1 MSETLESVIAK
12 IPGKSKVVI
21 NRGDKIIILFTRD
34 LEEGNNFF
42 VEWNIVAIDNTP
54 KIIWRANPS
63 QDALIE
69 GDIVF
74 TSVYI
79 GDDNKLMAYG
89 GSGYDYVIDESNG
102 QVSRWHDP
110 SWPPGYKPRP
120 W

>member
-1 MSETLESVIAK
+1 MSKTLESLISQ
-12 IPGKSKVVI
+12 IRGKPKVVVH
-21 NRGDKIIILFTRD
+21 RGKTKIVLFTRD
-34 LEEGNNFF
+34 LEEGSNFF
-42 VEWNIVAIDNTP
+42 VEWNIVALDDTP
-54 KIIWRANPS
+54 KIIWRVNPS
-63 QDALIE
+63 PDTVIE

-89 GSGYDYVIDESNG
+89 GSGYDYVIDETNG